1 MPKHDKITQK
11 EIDYILRVA
20 GKVPLAY
27 MAEFLGCSIWTVC
40 NHANKHGISTRVPKS
55 IMTKYWPEFCPERWL
70 N

>member
-27 MAEFLGCSIWTVC
+27 MAKHLGCSIWTVC

-55 IMTKYWPEFCPERWL
+55 IMTKHWRELCPARWL
-70 N
+70 E